1 MAEGGDG
8 TLQRLWTG
16 GRAGSRGPKP
26 ALDLDRI
33 VDAAIAIADTDGL
46 DAVSM
51 ARVGEALGCSAMAL
65 YRHVSGKAQLLSL
78 MVDAVAGQ
86 LALPPRRGAWREDL
100 AAWTRAQIDGMV
112 ERPWFLELPLTVA
125 VPGPRRMRW
134 MEAGFEILKDF
145 DLPGDDKLEILGLL
159 AQYVLSATRL
169 EIEMRRATGTDAESD
184 FEQVLTGLADP
195 AQYPYL
201 FAAMQSAGGE
211 SDDREFGLQLILD
224 GIASRATGSP

>member
-1 MAEGGDG
+1 MAEGGDE

-86 LALPPRRGAWREDL
+86 LALPPRRGEWREDL
-100 AAWTRAQIDGMV
+100 AAWTRAQIDGM
-112 ERPWFLELPLTVA
+112 A
-125 VPGPRRMRW
+125 SPGH
-134 MEAGFEILKDF
+134 AGHS
-145 DLPGDDKLEILGLL
+145 GD
-159 AQYVLSATRL
+159 S
-169 EIEMRRATGTDAESD
+169 
-184 FEQVLTGLADP
+184 
-195 AQYPYL
+195 
-201 FAAMQSAGGE
+201 
-211 SDDREFGLQLILD
+211 
-224 GIASRATGSP
+224 SRASAARSSTRSTRPTRPAPTNHASFRPEAFQRRLRVMAVAFIRVIRGVISVLGQSLRPVRGRRSPGR